1 MAYSVFL
8 ILASFI
14 VCFLVT
20 YTSSSSVKLEVTGAT
35 DFNVA
40 GCACGNDA
48 CSVSMT
54 NSEVNGYYSNVTGNS
69 RPFLLI
75 QLTAAE
81 VSCRYSIQ
89 FQYTPP
95 PTNQLNYWS
104 AADKL
109 VVCTQVGGTPTNQFW
124 QCKDEPVFSVTSIFS
139 S

>member
-14 VCFLVT
+14 ACFLVT
-20 YTSSSSVKLEVTGAT
+20 YTSAVSVKLEVTGAT

-54 NSEVNGYYSNVTGNS
+54 NSQVNGYYSNVTGNFL
-69 RPFLLI
+69 PFLLI
-75 QLTAAE
+75 QRTAKE
-81 VSCRYSIQ
+81 GSCRYSIQ

-95 PTNQLNYWS
+95 PSNLLNYWS
-104 AADKL
+104 SEDKL
-109 VVCTQVGGTPTNQFW
+109 VTCTQAGGTPANQNWLCADLPNFY
-124 QCKDEPVFSVTSIFS
+124 VTSIVA
-139 S
+139 